1 MAITSPASYSA
12 WVDRDEILIKY
23 KFDKDYVND
32 CRAIRSRR
40 WDGTLNH
47 FSVNDAHH
55 VRELTRKWGI
65 PISLDIENLPTFN
78 DPLDPVALEAT
89 KAQKDNA
96 RELYEQ
102 STMLEWPEFE
112 IPGLVKPLHP
122 YQRAGVAYMQRVRR
136 CILGDQMGLGKTT
149 QAISTVVLD
158 QSLPVVIASKNRLKE
173 TIRED
178 ILSFYPN
185 LKISVVNGGA
195 LKDIP
200 KSDVI
205 IVNYDIVSQRL
216 PDIFNHGF
224 NSLIVDESHYIKNG
238 KRISRCPI
246 CSNKLRAINS
256 VNCPSCGARGIKP
269 KSRWSVRRTDAVM
282 QLAHSLPDNNL
293 IMLLTGTA
301 INIRPGELVRQLECI
316 NRLKVFGGEWKFRQ
330 RYCPDNK
337 TAQNLKELNTKL
349 RENCYVRRRTRD
361 VYGQLPP
368 VQNSIQRMIL
378 SKEQRARYKEIEDDV
393 VHYLSNKARQRAI
406 DVGEHGHT
414 AYWNKRRAVERA
426 EALIRVNVLRSVI
439 AEIKMEAMQDW
450 INNFLESGDEKMV
463 VFANKISVVDG
474 IYEAHRDVAV
484 KVRGDVTNKDALA
497 ATHSFQEEDWCRMWV
512 ANLQSGKE
520 GFTLTE
526 SKHVVFCEPE
536 WSPTYHAQGVG
547 RVYGRANNPHGATA
561 YWLLAE
567 DTIDFD
573 MYELL
578 QERQVVIDAVLD
590 GEEDTAE
597 QESMQNALIELLE
610 KRN

>member
-1 MAITSPASYSA
+1 MYNDCNGYHFSCSI
-12 WVDRDEILIKY
+12 ILIKY
-23 KFDKDYVND
+23 KYDEKYVLD
-32 CRAIRSRR
+32 CRAIESRR
-40 WDGTLNH
+40 WDGSLNH
-47 FSVNDAHH
+47 FSFADAAH
-55 VRELTRKWGI
+55 VRELTTKWGI
-65 PISLDIENLPTFN
+65 PVTPDVEELPNFN
-78 DPLDPVALEAT
+78 DAVTPAPVVDT
-89 KAQKDNA
+89 KVQKQTA
-96 RELYEQ
+96 RELYDH
-102 STMLEWPEFE
+102 SALLDWPEFD
-112 IPGLVKPLHP
+112 IPGLAMPLHP
-122 YQRAGVAYMQRVRR
+122 YQRAGVAYMQKVRR
-136 CILGDQMGLGKTT
+136 SILGDQMGLGKTT

-158 QSLPVVIASKNRLKE
+158 NALPVVIASKNRLKE

-178 ILSFYPN
+178 ILKFYPG
-185 LKISVVNGGA
+185 LKISLLNGGA
-195 LKDIP
+195 LKDIER
-200 KSDVI
+200 SDVI

-238 KRISRCPI
+238 KRISRCPL
-246 CSNKLRAINS
+246 CGHKLRAVNS
-256 VNCPSCGARGIKP
+256 VNCPACGARGVKA

-282 QLAHSLPDNNL
+282 QLAHSLPADNL

-316 NRLKVFGGEWKFRQ
+316 DRLKVFGGEWKFRQ

-337 TAQNLKELNTKL
+337 TAQNLKELNTKI

-361 VYGQLPP
+361 LYRQIPP
-368 VQNSIQRMIL
+368 VQHSIQRMIL
-378 SKEQRARYKEIEDDV
+378 SKEQRERYREIENDV
-393 VHYLSNKARQRAI
+393 VHYLSDKARQRALDI
-406 DVGEHGHT
+406 GEHGHT

-426 EALIRVNVLRSVI
+426 EALVKINVLRSVI

-463 VFANKISVVDG
+463 VFAMHISVVDG
-474 IYEAHRDVAV
+474 IYEAHRDEAV
-484 KVRGDVTNKDALA
+484 KVRGDVTNKEALA
-497 ATHSFQEEDWCRMWV
+497 ATHSFQEEDWCRMWI

-573 MYELL
+573 MYKLL
-578 QERQVVIDAVLD
+578 QDRQIVIDAVLD

-610 KRN
+610 SRG